1 MKSKVEIYTKSM
13 CPYCARAKSLLAQKG
28 VNFAEYDASGGTT
41 RTEMLARAAGR
52 TSVPQIFIND
62 HHVGG
67 CDDLFA
73 LEEAKALDALLSG
86 AAPA

>member
-13 CPYCARAKSLLAQKG
+13 CPYCTRAKSLLVQKG
-28 VNFAEYDASGGTT
+28 VDFAEYDASGGTM
-41 RTEMLARAAGR
+41 RAEMLTRAAGR

-73 LEEAKALDALLSG
+73 LENAKGLDALLAG